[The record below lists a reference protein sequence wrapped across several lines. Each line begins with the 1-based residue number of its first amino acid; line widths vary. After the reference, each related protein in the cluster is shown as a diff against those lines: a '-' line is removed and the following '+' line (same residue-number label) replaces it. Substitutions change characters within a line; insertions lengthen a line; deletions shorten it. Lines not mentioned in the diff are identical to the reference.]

1 MLTWHDHHH
10 DVDHIGD
17 DYPVMVVTLIM
28 KMMTKMIVL
37 RMRRRKVLFGHPENQ
52 ADLGEDE
59 LESPDVHMVDIFYV
73 SGVDNVDFLS
83 F

>member
-1 MLTWHDHHH
+1 M
-10 DVDHIGD
+10 
-17 DYPVMVVTLIM
+17 IM
-28 KMMTKMIVL
+28 KMMTKMIVM
-37 RMRRRKVLFGHPENQ
+37 RMMRRRKVLFAHPDNQ

>member
-1 MLTWHDHHH
+1 M
-10 DVDHIGD
+10 
-17 DYPVMVVTLIM
+17 
-28 KMMTKMIVL
+28 
-37 RMRRRKVLFGHPENQ
+37 FAHPENQ

>member
-1 MLTWHDHHH
+1 M
-10 DVDHIGD
+10 
-17 DYPVMVVTLIM
+17 
-28 KMMTKMIVL
+28 
-37 RMRRRKVLFGHPENQ
+37 MRRRKVLFAHPENQ